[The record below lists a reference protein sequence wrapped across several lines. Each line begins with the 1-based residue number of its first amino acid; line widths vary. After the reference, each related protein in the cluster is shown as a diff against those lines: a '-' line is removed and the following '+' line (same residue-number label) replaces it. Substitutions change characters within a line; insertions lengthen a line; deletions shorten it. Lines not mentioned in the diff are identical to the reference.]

1 MKLIIMLAA
10 MLALFACASS
20 ELSPQEFALAQAQMQ
35 AKTLTIDCPAGCS
48 VAYRDPRDNVHIPR
62 STNGWDALI
71 ATGQSAERL
80 VTGAVPVLGMGY
92 LGREA
97 IHALR
102 GSGPV
107 TTTTTHT
114 STVDQSTGDYSGR
127 NSGNTG
133 QIMPGNSGRIDS
145 SDDYTSTPTVVP
157 QPPPVV
163 VVQPEPVIVQPAPSS
178 GG

>member
-1 MKLIIMLAA
+1 MKLIIVLAA
-10 MLALFACASS
+10 MLALFACASG
-20 ELSPQEFALAQAQMQ
+20 ELSPQELALVQAQMQ
-35 AKTLTIDCPAGCS
+35 SKTLTIDCPAGCS
-48 VAYRDPRDNVHIPR
+48 VAYRDPRDQVQLPR
-62 STNGWDALI
+62 RTNGWDALI

-114 STVDQSTGDYSGR
+114 MTEVSSVDQSVGDYSGQ

-133 QIMPGNSGRIDS
+133 QIMPGNSGRIGS
-145 SDDYTSTPTVVP
+145 SDDYTAAPAIVT
-157 QPPPVV
+157 QPAPVV
-163 VVQPEPVIVQPAPSS
+163 VRPEVVNGWGP
-178 GG
+178 